1 MPHIIRIINSSI
13 ILQKEEGMYVRFQI
27 IPPESG
33 CILNVKLVIFDVK
46 QKLPVEGVEMEIQVR
61 PKV

>member
-46 QKLPVEGVEMEIQVR
+46 
-61 PKV
+61 

>member
-33 CILNVKLVIFDVK
+33 CILSVKLVIFDVK
-46 QKLPVEGVEMEIQVR
+46 QKLPVEGVEMEIEVR
-61 PKV
+61 PKA